1 MVTVNGKKIEKMI
14 SDKGLMQKDIAGA
27 VGVSETMV
35 SYIIR
40 GLREPS
46 LTVLSRIAN
55 VLECTV
61 AELIEE

>member
-1 MVTVNGKKIEKMI
+1 MVNNKKIESIMR
-14 SDKGLMQKDIAGA
+14 DKGIMQKEIAEA
-27 VGVSETMV
+27 VGISEQMV

-46 LTVLSRIAN
+46 LAVLSRIAK
-55 VLECTV
+55 VLGCTT

>member
-1 MVTVNGKKIEKMI
+1 MVNGKKIESMMR
-14 SDKGLMQKDIAGA
+14 DKGLMQKEIAGA
-27 VGVSETMV
+27 VGVSEQMI

-46 LTVLSRIAN
+46 LTVLSRIAKA
-55 VLECTV
+55 LGCTT